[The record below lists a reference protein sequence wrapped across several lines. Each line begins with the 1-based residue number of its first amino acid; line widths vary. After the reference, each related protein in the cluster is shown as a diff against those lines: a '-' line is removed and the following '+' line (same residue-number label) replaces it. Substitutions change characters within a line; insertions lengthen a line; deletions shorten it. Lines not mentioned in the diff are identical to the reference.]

1 MRTIR
6 IMNPKIL
13 LSILLVTFISSCQT
27 LKHSPAISDKEND
40 KTMLP
45 NNLWLSKRSLERVDS
60 IFVLAK
66 QAHEQL
72 INYDTLGAE
81 LTYEYAFERI
91 SVFSEEEQITLVN
104 WTKYDSV
111 LTLMN
116 SDYESIYDQQ
126 QEVLEAEEIRE
137 EIINIEKEL
146 FPDSVLFGN
155 ETVVDSSSEIP
166 ITLNKKVRSVI
177 KYFQTKG
184 RKVYTKWL
192 ERSGRYKAHIKE
204 VFDDN
209 GLPEELMY
217 LAMIES
223 GFNPRARSYARA
235 VGMWQFIS
243 ATGRYYGLRHNW
255 WFDERRDYIK
265 ATQAAAEH
273 LIDLHKRFKGEWYLA
288 LAGYNCNP
296 KRVERNMRKYKTTD
310 FWKLRRLPRQTR
322 NYVPT
327 FLAATIIAKD
337 PKKFGFYVEQQIPV
351 EVDSITV
358 SESIDLNVVAKSVDT
373 TYSFIKEINP
383 AIIRWVTPPGVKN
396 FTLYIP
402 KNSREKFKK
411 AYAQIPD
418 SEKRSW
424 VRHKIRFGESLSTIA
439 GKYHTNISV
448 LKSANNLRGTKIR
461 AGRYLLIPVPQNKK
475 HFYANNYTKSRS
487 KSKKHYTKKN
497 KSSLKENLAEYK
509 SIEYLV
515 KKGDTLGGIAEAFS
529 TRASKIRS
537 WNGLYYGQ
545 HIFPKQKL
553 KIYVRKNAG
562 FSAKRKDTPKSSS
575 DKSGV
580 YYTVRSGDTLWDI
593 AKKYRISISSLKK
606 LNKINGSKIKPGD
619 RLKVPTN

>member
-383 AIIRWVTPPGVKN
+383 AIIRWVTPPGIKN

-402 KNSREKFKK
+402 KNSREKFC
-411 AYAQIPD
+411 
-418 SEKRSW
+418 
-424 VRHKIRFGESLSTIA
+424 
-439 GKYHTNISV
+439 
-448 LKSANNLRGTKIR
+448 
-461 AGRYLLIPVPQNKK
+461 
-475 HFYANNYTKSRS
+475 
-487 KSKKHYTKKN
+487 
-497 KSSLKENLAEYK
+497 
-509 SIEYLV
+509 
-515 KKGDTLGGIAEAFS
+515 
-529 TRASKIRS
+529 
-537 WNGLYYGQ
+537 
-545 HIFPKQKL
+545 
-553 KIYVRKNAG
+553 
-562 FSAKRKDTPKSSS
+562 
-575 DKSGV
+575 
-580 YYTVRSGDTLWDI
+580 
-593 AKKYRISISSLKK
+593 
-606 LNKINGSKIKPGD
+606 
-619 RLKVPTN
+619 